1 MTGNSCLNEGRGG
14 YQNSK
19 CSSLRFI
26 QPFCMNSKINPLQK
40 GKRSEMRGEGVS
52 WIDKMCRQQSEV
64 WGGCGINNRYIT
76 HQRRTPGTHCTRIH
90 NATSLLL
97 QRHKCHQFFWGRT
110 NSGSLLKTYRS
121 SLESHSHLTAVGTIV
136 CLQRNH

>member
-1 MTGNSCLNEGRGG
+1 M
-14 YQNSK
+14 
-19 CSSLRFI
+19 
-26 QPFCMNSKINPLQK
+26 
-40 GKRSEMRGEGVS
+40 S

-97 QRHKCHQFFWGRT
+97 QRHKCHQFFSHPQWFWVKNICRPNLLGEQDSQMLGAHCLHLNPPT
-110 NSGSLLKTYRS
+110 PQMPPIFFGSDNFWHFAENLALKSGISLP
-121 SLESHSHLTAVGTIV
+121 SHLTAVGTIV
-136 CLQRNH
+136 RLQRNL